1 MPLLSAP
8 RHRRSQDFLEG
19 SPEDIFD
26 NADVAELALLP
37 HSFMRAAG
45 KVFQGMFAVA
55 GRRLP
60 APGEA
65 PTLQEVLAQ
74 CSGEN

>member
-8 RHRRSQDFLEG
+8 RQRRSQDFLEG

-45 KVFQGMFAVA
+45 KVFQGMFAV
-55 GRRLP
+55 GRRRLA

-65 PTLQEVLAQ
+65 HTLQEVLAAVLK
-74 CSGEN
+74 EN

>member
-19 SPEDIFD
+19 SPDDIFD
-26 NADVAELALLP
+26 NANVGELALLP

-45 KVFQGMFAVA
+45 KVFQGTFAV
-55 GRRLP
+55 GRRSLP

-65 PTLQEVLAQ
+65 HTLQEVLAAMLR
-74 CSGEN
+74 EN

>member
-1 MPLLSAP
+1 MPLLSSP
-8 RHRRSQDFLEG
+8 RLRRSQDFLEG

-26 NADVAELALLP
+26 NANVAELALLP

-45 KVFQGMFAVA
+45 KVFQGMFAV
-55 GRRLP
+55 GRRSLP

-65 PTLQEVLAQ
+65 HTLQEVLAAMLR
-74 CSGEN
+74 EN